1 MCNELTN
8 IAAVNICMLVSY
20 PSDIST
26 RWQWHL
32 DRRRQW
38 SASASVRGGLMNCIV
53 EDRNRARR
61 VIQQLGER
69 SDVIGTDLVSST
81 IDPSRSWTVEFAL
94 DGDGS
99 RPDIVSLLGGA
110 RITVQDVGPQQSW
123 WHRVAV
129 V

>member
-1 MCNELTN
+1 
-8 IAAVNICMLVSY
+8 
-20 PSDIST
+20 
-26 RWQWHL
+26 
-32 DRRRQW
+32 
-38 SASASVRGGLMNCIV
+38 MNCIV

-99 RPDIVSLLGGA
+99 RPDIVSLLGDA